1 MGAGRDFSMALGLS
15 IALGLAFLSPCAEAA
30 NGPPSFTSTPVT
42 EAWVGETYVYDAN
55 ATDPENDVLYYYLPI
70 VRPDN
75 MDIDPASGYVTWTP
89 TKVGLETVIIWVT
102 DGNYQLYQC
111 FTVNVNP
118 PKNLPP
124 QITSSPP
131 IQAYV
136 GQPYTY
142 QVRAQDPE
150 GDRIYFSLDRY
161 PAGMTIVERSG
172 LINWTPPEAEADQ
185 TVSVVVS
192 AKDNRTQSS
201 QYFGLKVSRP
211 PSNENHPPV
220 VVGTDMTNATQDE
233 LYFYDM
239 TAGDIDGDVLTFCI
253 TVGPP
258 GMSIEP
264 ADSRSAVI
272 TWTPTGADV
281 RVWEVRVTVSDGKE
295 TIMHNFSLN
304 VRSSHPM
311 HFNEDPAKP
320 TASPDAICLVPPVV
334 SVIIMSV
341 MLAVRSRRI

>member
-1 MGAGRDFSMALGLS
+1 
-15 IALGLAFLSPCAEAA
+15 
-30 NGPPSFTSTPVT
+30 
-42 EAWVGETYVYDAN
+42 
-55 ATDPENDVLYYYLPI
+55 
-70 VRPDN
+70 
-75 MDIDPASGYVTWTP
+75 
-89 TKVGLETVIIWVT
+89 
-102 DGNYQLYQC
+102 
-111 FTVNVNP
+111 
-118 PKNLPP
+118 
-124 QITSSPP
+124 
-131 IQAYV
+131 
-136 GQPYTY
+136 
-142 QVRAQDPE
+142 
-150 GDRIYFSLDRY
+150 
-161 PAGMTIVERSG
+161 MTIVERSG
-172 LINWTPPEAEADQ
+172 LINWTPPEALADQ
-185 TVSVVVS
+185 TVSVVIR
-192 AKDNRTQSS
+192 ANDNGTHTSTQ
-201 QYFGLKVSRP
+201 YYALKVSRP

-220 VVGTDMTNATQDE
+220 VVGTDMTNATQGE

-239 TAGDIDGDVLTFCI
+239 TAGDVDGDALAFCI

-320 TASPDAICLVPPVV
+320 TASPDAVCIVPPVL

-341 MLAVRSRRI
+341 ILAVRSRRI

>member
-1 MGAGRDFSMALGLS
+1 MGAERDFSMALGLS

-30 NGPPSFTSTPVT
+30 NSPPGFTSTPPKV
-42 EAWVGETYVYDAN
+42 ASVGALYEYDAN
-55 ATDPENDVLYYYLPI
+55 ATDPDNDPLYYYLPS
-70 VRPDN
+70 VKPDN
-75 MDIDPASGYVTWTP
+75 MTIDPASGYVSWTP
-89 TKVGLETVIIWVT
+89 ANVGLETVIIWVT
-102 DGNYQLYQC
+102 DGNFQVEQC
-111 FTVNVNP
+111 FTVNVTPGNQ
-118 PKNLPP
+118 PP
-124 QITSSPP
+124 QITSAAPT
-131 IQAYV
+131 QAYV

-142 QVRAQDPE
+142 QVKAQDPE
-150 GDRIYFSLDRY
+150 GDRIYYGLDNS

-172 LINWTPPEAEADQ
+172 LINWTPPEALADQ
-185 TVSVVVS
+185 TVSVVVK
-192 AKDNRTQSS
+192 AMDNGTHTSTQ
-201 QYFGLKVSRP
+201 YYALKVSRP

-220 VVGTDMTNATQDE
+220 VVGTDMTNATQGE
-233 LYFYDM
+233 LYFYDI
-239 TAGDIDGDVLTFCI
+239 TAGDIDGDALTFCI

-320 TASPDAICLVPPVV
+320 TAPPDAFCLVPPVL
-334 SVIIMSV
+334 SVIIMSMILV
-341 MLAVRSRRI
+341 VRSRRS